1 MSLPKSLV
9 INDTTYALADL
20 TDAARNQV
28 ANVQAVDAEIARLQ
42 QSLAISQTARSAYV
56 AALVQSVEAKPAA
69 AEKAAKPRAKKA

>member
-1 MSLPKSLV
+1 MSLPKSLT

-56 AALVQSVEAKPAA
+56 AALLQSVEAKPA